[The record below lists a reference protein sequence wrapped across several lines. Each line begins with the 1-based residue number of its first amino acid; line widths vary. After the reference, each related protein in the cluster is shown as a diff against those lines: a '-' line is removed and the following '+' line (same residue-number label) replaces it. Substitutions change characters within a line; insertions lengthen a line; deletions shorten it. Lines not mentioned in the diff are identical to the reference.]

1 MNLGRRRW
9 IASNPVV
16 HASVEQRLGDK
27 SLGYA
32 PSNLPAEHLI
42 SGDVEKVEVP
52 VGVTLKTAP
61 NP

>member
-9 IASNPVV
+9 IAPNPVV
-16 HASVEQRLGDK
+16 HASVERRLGDK

-32 PSNLPAEHLI
+32 PSNLPGQHLV
-42 SGDVEKVEVP
+42 SGDVKVMEVP

-61 NP
+61 DL